1 MKRFPLL
8 VAVAAVALAAVQA
21 AQARPTPAER
31 AQQAH
36 ARQVLGEI
44 QALDAHMEHVVQA
57 WDGANVRLAATR
69 QRVHANHV
77 LLRQARRQ
85 LAVARLRLERRLVG
99 IYEHGSPTAADVV
112 LGATSLTDIVTAS
125 DDARAVARLDSHVA
139 RQAGI
144 ATARFRR
151 RARALA
157 RAEAQ
162 QRATVAQLAAQ
173 RTRIEA
179 GLTERRRLLAS
190 IKTQIAKLEA
200 QQRAEERRLA
210 IEARAR
216 IAREMQQL
224 AAARARAAR
233 AQALRRAAA
242 PHAQQPAPADA
253 QPQPAPP
260 AEPAPS
266 TSASTPTP
274 SAPPTTGSLPAP
286 HPEAAAIAARYL
298 GIPYVWGGA
307 TPAGFDC
314 SGLVSYVY
322 AQIGITLPH
331 YTVAQWNATTPIS
344 MGDIQPG
351 DLVFFDGLGHVGI
364 YIGGGQFIHA
374 PHTGDVVRV
383 SSLSGWYAA
392 HLDGARRV

>member
-1 MKRFPLL
+1 VKRLLFVISL
-8 VAVAAVALAAVQA
+8 VAAALAAAHGA
-21 AQARPTPAER
+21 AARPSPAER

-36 ARQVLGEI
+36 ARVVLGEI
-44 QALDAHMEHVVQA
+44 QTLDAHMEHVVQV
-57 WDGANVRLAATR
+57 WDGASIQLAATR
-69 QRVHANHV
+69 KSVRANHV

-99 IYEHGSPTAADVV
+99 IYEHGSPTATDVI
-112 LGATSLTDIVTAS
+112 LGATSLSDVVNAA
-125 DDARAVARLDSHVA
+125 DDARAVARLDSQVA
-139 RQAGI
+139 RAAAV
-144 ATARFRR
+144 ATRRYHR

-157 RAEAQ
+157 HAEAQ
-162 QRATVAQLAAQ
+162 QRTTVAQLAAE
-173 RTRIEA
+173 RSRIES
-179 GLTERRRLLAS
+179 GLTQRQRLLAS
-190 IKTQIAKLEA
+190 IKSQIAKLEA
-200 QQRAEERRLA
+200 QQRAQERRLA

-216 IAREMQQL
+216 IAREEQQL
-224 AAARARAAR
+224 AAARARAR
-233 AQALRRAAA
+233 AQAERRVAA
-242 PHAQQPAPADA
+242 PHVQQPVPADA
-253 QPQPAPP
+253 QPQPQPP
-260 AEPAPS
+260 AEPAPP
-266 TSASTPTP
+266 ASTPSPAPP
-274 SAPPTTGSLPAP
+274 SAGGLPGA

-298 GIPYVWGGA
+298 GVPYVWGGA

-314 SGLVSYVY
+314 SGLVAYVY
-322 AQIGITLPH
+322 AQIGIALPH

-344 MGDIQPG
+344 MSDIQPG